1 MLNTTR
7 GRSIYL
13 DLVNRIDE
21 KRISRFLPI
30 QENTNGDTVI
40 DGPQKGCAGIYFFYT
55 SYSDDEL
62 ASVPALSGQAV
73 PIAKLAKAHRGLPHT
88 CSLVHESFRLVYNGI
103 GGFNGGS
110 YDLRTRILQ
119 EISSTDE
126 RTGSLCIRQSKVN
139 DLSKWRFSYIT
150 LHSDNQQVASDFGPE
165 WPYKEHASYLE
176 RCWRLINGWP
186 LLCRT

>member
-1 MLNTTR
+1 M
-7 GRSIYL
+7 YL
-13 DLVNRIDE
+13 DIVDSIDE
-21 KRISRFLPI
+21 KRVARFLPI
-30 QENTNGDTVI
+30 QVKPHGHTEI

-62 ASVPALSGQAV
+62 ASVPALPGRAV
-73 PIAKLAKAHRGLPHT
+73 PIGKLTKAHRRLPYS
-88 CSLVHESFRLVYNGI
+88 CSLEQEGFRLVYNGI

-126 RTGSLCIRQSKVN
+126 RTGSLCIRQSTVD
-139 DLSKWRFSYIT
+139 DLSKWRFSYVT
-150 LHSDNQQVASDFGPE
+150 LYSEKQKSKSDFGAE
-165 WPYKEHASYLE
+165 WSFEDHAIDLE
-176 RCWRLINGWP
+176 RCWRLVHGWP